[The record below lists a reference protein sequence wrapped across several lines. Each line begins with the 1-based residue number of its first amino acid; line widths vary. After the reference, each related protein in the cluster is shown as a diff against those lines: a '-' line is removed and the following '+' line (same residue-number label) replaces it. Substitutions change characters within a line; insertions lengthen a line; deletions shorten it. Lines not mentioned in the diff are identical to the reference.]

1 MERDVHLYS
10 FPPRAVLICKVQRE
24 LKEKATVVL
33 ASSVRGWSSGLSEWL
48 GFKGRNSG
56 KEEAIEK
63 TAPVLYLK
71 LPQSLEDP

>member
-1 MERDVHLYS
+1 MHFYS
-10 FPPRAVLICKVQRE
+10 FPLRAVLICKVQQE

-33 ASSVRGWSSGLSEWL
+33 AQSVRGWSSCLSECL

-63 TAPVLYLK
+63 RASVLYLK
-71 LPQSLEDP
+71 LPQSLKDP